1 MKIDWKRKLASR
13 KFWVALVGF
22 ISPILIAFNVPE
34 SDVATIT
41 SIIMSGATLI
51 AYILAEGFV
60 DAQNVEVRHF
70 YEVYEEEEEEEG
82 KERKPN
88 PIGFKTGGD
97 LND

>member
-1 MKIDWKRKLASR
+1 MKIDWKKKLSSR

-22 ISPILIAFNVPE
+22 ITPLLIAFNVPE

-60 DAQNVEVRHF
+60 DAHAVDDKKD
-70 YEVYEEEEEEEG
+70 EG
-82 KERKPN
+82 E
-88 PIGFKTGGD
+88 